1 MKNLLWNFKK
11 VFFRDTDLLTGENL
25 ADTDISEK
33 TLETFRLRGSL
44 KQINNIYYFWNYDR
58 DFKLLISKLKFR
70 GRKSIAK
77 DIAGLIESGVK
88 FVLERENIDYI
99 IPVPISVQR
108 ESERGFNQTEVLL
121 DALKIQ
127 YLKIRRVKNT
137 KKMFKILEENKRN
150 KNIKNSFFINSEID
164 LSNKNILLFDDIV
177 TTGATLREI
186 KSEILKKYR
195 VNKITVLT
203 LAAAREIKV
212 NNGEI

>member
-150 KNIKNSFFINSEID
+150 KNIKNSFFINSEND

-212 NNGEI
+212 NKGKI